1 MIDFHAHLLFSL
13 LLLSSH
19 PLPSPL
25 LSSPPPPFMVTLMTY
40 GSSGPGTEF
49 ELQLQPTLDSL
60 THREALGGQI
70 CTLTATRCHCSPIL
84 NPLHHS
90 RDSSCCFL
98 NMGRSTVYSR
108 KDITNT
114 VNKTIARTNLTKNK
128 VFC

>member
-1 MIDFHAHLLFSL
+1 MTSMLTSSSLFS
-13 LLLSSH
+13 SS
-19 PLPSPL
+19 PPIP
-25 LSSPPPPFMVTLMTY
+25 PPPPFMVTLMTY

-49 ELQLQPTLDSL
+49 ELQLQPTLNSL
-60 THREALGGQI
+60 THQAALGGQI